1 MRHKTPRD
9 SLKAVLKD
17 CKIWPDSMM
26 HLVAIYGNGIFFF
39 LDTEPFQLAS
49 ETNIAGDLKAHL
61 GRKEGG
67 GLKFIR
73 KEDGCKET
81 RKSE

>member
-1 MRHKTPRD
+1 MRHKTLRD
-9 SLKAVLKD
+9 SLKAVLKNI
-17 CKIWPDSMM
+17 KIWPASMT

-39 LDTEPFQLAS
+39 YTEPFQLAS
-49 ETNIAGDLKAHL
+49 ETNIAGDLKAHV

-73 KEDGCKET
+73 KEDGCEET